1 MQNEL
6 IRKDEIIKTVL
17 EMQTSILESTKLLA
31 EDEKEE
37 DKVLPTWYEI
47 IEEIKWWKQSPGK
60 KNEK

>member
-17 EMQTSILESTKLLA
+17 EMRTSILESTKLSA

-37 DKVLPTWYEI
+37 DKVSPTRYEI
-47 IEEIKWWKQSPGK
+47 IEEIKWWKRSLGK
-60 KNEK
+60 KN